1 MRNVWKTA
9 RGKDLQSAFGAA
21 VLRIVRLGYRRNVES
36 TKKKSKRLGKYDTSD
51 KLGVKR
57 RMDVK
62 YVPKVCYAGKDG
74 EVFFNTP

>member
-1 MRNVWKTA
+1 MY
-9 RGKDLQSAFGAA
+9 GK
-21 VLRIVRLGYRRNVES
+21 LREEKIYSRHSGSLYCVFVRLGYRRNVES